1 MESGFSICCICFCYG
16 SVLHFICIFQFLCL
30 SLHPIIYLLNFLVTM
45 KTIENLDF
53 KEVGR
58 HCPVC
63 FNQQCPSSGQ
73 CLRYVAGQQAG
84 DDDTVHLC
92 VLPKALKGDRCG
104 LFAPIEKQEVAY
116 GFGKSYE
123 NVTRKAYT
131 AIRSEL
137 IAYFGCKRSYYWYQK
152 GEKPL
157 LPEQRAYV
165 ENVFARHGYGGQVV
179 FDQTDSVFVLNSVPY

>member
-1 MESGFSICCICFCYG
+1 
-16 SVLHFICIFQFLCL
+16 
-30 SLHPIIYLLNFLVTM
+30 M

-63 FNQQCPSSGQ
+63 FNQQCPSCGQ

-84 DDDTVHLC
+84 DDDVVHLC

-123 NVTRKAYT
+123 NVLKRDYTSIRK
-131 AIRSEL
+131 EL
-137 IAYFGCKRSYYWYQK
+137 TAYFGCLRSYYWYLNGQR
-152 GEKPL
+152 PL
-157 LPEQRAYV
+157 MPEHRKHI
-165 ENVFARHGYGGQVV
+165 ENVFRAHGYENHVRY
-179 FDQTDSVFVLNSVPY
+179 DRTDDVFVLDSVSY